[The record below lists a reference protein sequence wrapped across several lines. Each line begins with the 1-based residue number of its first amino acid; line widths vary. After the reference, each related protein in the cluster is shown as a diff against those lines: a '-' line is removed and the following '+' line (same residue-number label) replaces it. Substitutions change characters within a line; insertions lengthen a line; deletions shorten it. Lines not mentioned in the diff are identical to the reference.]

1 MATTSNRWYKGSTT
15 CLQLLEEA
23 KADLNIQNSVSGSHL
38 TTVNTYNFC
47 QMYNHKSVHTILPQ
61 EGFTALMIAIQS
73 GRTVKRDILLGG
85 DIDLNVV
92 DRVS

>member
-1 MATTSNRWYKGSTT
+1 MATTSYNWTTT
-15 CLQLLEEA
+15 CLQLLVEA

-47 QMYNHKSVHTILPQ
+47 QMYNHKSVHITISILPQ

-73 GRTVKRDILLGG
+73 GRTVERDILLGG

>member
-1 MATTSNRWYKGSTT
+1 MYVY
-15 CLQLLEEA
+15 
-23 KADLNIQNSVSGSHL
+23 NII
-38 TTVNTYNFC
+38 T
-47 QMYNHKSVHTILPQ
+47 Q

-92 DRVS
+92 DRVSTILHNNYIYIIHT

>member
-1 MATTSNRWYKGSTT
+1 MATTSDRSGGAT
-15 CLQLLEEA
+15 CLQLLVEA
-23 KADLNIQNSVSGSHL
+23 KANLNIQNSVSGSHL
-38 TTVNTYNFC
+38 TTVNTY
-47 QMYNHKSVHTILPQ
+47 MYNYHKSVHTTISIFPQ

-73 GRTVKRDILLGG
+73 GRTVQRDILLGG